1 MFSFASVFFK
11 AYGYTDFQIGQL
23 AAISSLVVIVAQPIF
38 GVFADRVLSV
48 KTLIIINLVISA
60 CVTGLVYLFKS
71 NFIMLFICYAL
82 ISFSEKSLTSLIDS
96 WISIEVRYDASINY
110 GLSRGFGSLGFA
122 LSSVIGGVIFEKAGF
137 GTLFI
142 LHAAF
147 LLVATIVTSITPMFF
162 QRSNPIAK
170 IEKQPKSVKLY
181 KNWEY
186 IRIVA
191 VATILFLGVSV
202 EVTYFPVIFQLS
214 GGTNSQLGVALF
226 IMSLSEL
233 VAMASY
239 KKINNL
245 INTQS
250 LMLIALVFYTF
261 KLFFQIFLNNV
272 LLLVMLQLM
281 QGVTYGLF
289 LPSFV
294 ELVRECCNEN
304 NTSTA
309 ITVGFAVFNGIG
321 SVIGNFIA
329 GIISEQFGLRYA
341 FAVAS
346 LLCFCSIIFYCF
358 RPINITSLKKQ
369 YM

>member
-329 GIISEQFGLRYA
+329 GIISEQFGKRQ
-341 FAVAS
+341 
-346 LLCFCSIIFYCF
+346 IEH
-358 RPINITSLKKQ
+358 T
-369 YM
+369 